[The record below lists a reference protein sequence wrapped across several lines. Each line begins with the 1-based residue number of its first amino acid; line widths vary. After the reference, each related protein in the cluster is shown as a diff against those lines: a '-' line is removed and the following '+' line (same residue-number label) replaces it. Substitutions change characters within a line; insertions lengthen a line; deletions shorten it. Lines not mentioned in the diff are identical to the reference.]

1 MRRMILAAIMMVA
14 FVTAKAQ
21 YTGYRAMNEST
32 DFKTRFAA
40 ASQKTNTI
48 KSDFVQEK
56 NLALLSEKIV
66 SKGKFWFKKEN
77 LVRMEYTQPFQYL
90 MVINGTN
97 VYIKDSQKEN
107 KISTKSN
114 KLFQQINKVIVDC
127 VKGGALESK
136 DFTTKLFEGNNAFLA
151 ELTPVNKQM
160 KSMFKDINI
169 YIDKKEY
176 AVSKIEMHEPS
187 GDNTVITFSN
197 RELNTN
203 LADALFAIR

>member
-1 MRRMILAAIMMVA
+1 MRRMFFVCMMMVCA
-14 FVTAKAQ
+14 FVANAQ
-21 YTGYRAMNEST
+21 YTGYKPLKESA

-40 ASQKTNTI
+40 ASQKVNTI

-56 NLALLSEKIV
+56 NLALLSEKIT

-77 LVRMEYTQPFQYL
+77 LVRMEYTHPFQYL
-90 MVINGTN
+90 MVINGAN

-136 DFTTKLFEGNNAFLA
+136 DFTTRIFEGNNVYLA

-160 KSMFKDINI
+160 KSMFKNINI

-197 RELNTN
+197 RELNSN